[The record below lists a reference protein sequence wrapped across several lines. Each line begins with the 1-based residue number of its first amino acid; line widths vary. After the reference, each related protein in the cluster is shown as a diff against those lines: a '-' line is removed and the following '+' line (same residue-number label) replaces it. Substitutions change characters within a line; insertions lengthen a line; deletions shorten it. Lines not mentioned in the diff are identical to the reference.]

1 MGLERL
7 YEYQTFETEKELR
20 ETVDGYLTDYR
31 LNTTT
36 RMVLEY
42 ITACAMRYNGACT
55 IYRETI
61 ASKINMAV
69 TTVARA
75 LRTLR
80 DLNMI
85 AVIPNY
91 RRSINGGRGASIFQI
106 LANNTQLDLQHD
118 THRTIQKGDETPTA
132 TSDTSS
138 EKKDVSLFS
147 NLSLTSSKQLS
158 RFSDSL
164 IHSVFIECSQEPG
177 MNKVL
182 FQRVLAEIQEKE
194 KKAIITNPSAYLRA
208 AVKNALSAAQKKKE
222 QAINVVP
229 KEKSAQQSSVMKS
242 YAKKEV
248 LPDWFDTSVP
258 ATVNVVPAKSKAQLQ
273 QEVEAMR
280 RKLRGTVL

>member
-20 ETVDGYLTDYR
+20 ETVDGYLADYR

-118 THRTIQKGDETPTA
+118 THRPIQKGDETPTA

-182 FQRVLAEIQEKE
+182 FQRVLAEVQVKE
-194 KKAIITNPSAYLRA
+194 SYTSIANPSAYLRA
-208 AVKNALSAAQKKKE
+208 AVTNALRAAQKKKE
-222 QAINVVP
+222 QNIAAFP
-229 KEKSAQQSSVMKS
+229 KVKSVHQAVKMPFVR
-242 YAKKEV
+242 KEV
-248 LPDWFDTSVP
+248 LPDWFDKSTPAPVSAVP
-258 ATVNVVPAKSKAQLQ
+258 EKSKTQLKL
-273 QEVEAMR
+273 EVEAMR
-280 RKLRGTVL
+280 RKLRGGSV